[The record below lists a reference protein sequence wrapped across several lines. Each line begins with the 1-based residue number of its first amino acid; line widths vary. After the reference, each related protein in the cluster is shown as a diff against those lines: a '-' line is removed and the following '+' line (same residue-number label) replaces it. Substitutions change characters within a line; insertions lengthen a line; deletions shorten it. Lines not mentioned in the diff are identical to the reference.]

1 MNNRNT
7 QGGFTLIELMIVVA
21 VIGVLTAVAIP
32 SYQDYVARAQ
42 VSEAFVLSAP
52 VRRAHEEFFM
62 MNGKWAIGH
71 TSPGYVG
78 LPATYSCFRCYSGK
92 YVYGMHTSAAPSVW
106 GGRGGVIIVY
116 FGEDASKRIYHK
128 SMAFVAEEN
137 GGSISWKCKPYP
149 GYPTKPIDEKFLPG
163 SCSST
168 L

>member
-1 MNNRNT
+1 MHNRNS

-21 VIGVLTAVAIP
+21 IIGVLAAVAIP

-42 VSEAFVLSAP
+42 VSEAFGLSAP

-62 MNGKWAIGH
+62 EHGKWAQGCS
-71 TSPGYVG
+71 SPGYVA
-78 LPATYSCFRCYSGK
+78 LASSYCCFRCYRGK
-92 YVYGMHTSAAPSVW
+92 YIYGMHASASPTVW

-116 FGEDASKRIYHK
+116 FGEDASKRIYDK
-128 SMAFVAEEN
+128 EMAFVAEEN
-137 GGSISWKCKPYP
+137 GGSISWKCTPYP
-149 GYPTKPIDEKFLPG
+149 GSSKPIDVKFLPG

>member
-21 VIGVLTAVAIP
+21 VIGVLAAIAIP
-32 SYQDYVARAQ
+32 SYHSYVARVQ

-52 VRRAHEEFFM
+52 IRRAHEEYFM
-62 MNGKWAIGH
+62 EHGKWAISTIDHGGDLSWDGNF
-71 TSPGYVG
+71 TSY
-78 LPATYSCFRCYSGK
+78 RGK
-92 YVYGMHTSAAPSVW
+92 YVYGMHTSASPSVW
-106 GGRGGVIIVY
+106 GSRGGVIIVY
-116 FGEDASKRIYHK
+116 FGEDASKPIYNK

-149 GYPTKPIDEKFLPG
+149 DPSQGPIDEKYLPG

>member
-21 VIGVLTAVAIP
+21 IIGVLAAIAIP
-32 SYQDYVARAQ
+32 SYQDYVARTQ

-62 MNGKWAIGH
+62 MHGKWAIGH

-78 LPATYSCFRCYSGK
+78 LPATYNCYRCYSGK
-92 YVYGMHTSAAPSVW
+92 YVRGMHTSASPTPW

-116 FGEDASKRIYHK
+116 FGEDSSKSIYGK
-128 SMAFVAEEN
+128 AMAFVAEDN

-149 GYPTKPIDEKFLPG
+149 DPMQGPIDEKFLPG

-168 L
+168 P

>member
-7 QGGFTLIELMIVVA
+7 HGGFTLIELMIVVA

-52 VRRAHEEFFM
+52 VRRAQEDFFM
-62 MNGKWAIGH
+62 IHGKWAIGH

-92 YVYGMHTSAAPSVW
+92 YVYGMHTSASPSVW

-116 FGEDASKRIYHK
+116 FGEDASKRIYGK
-128 SMAFVAEEN
+128 EMAFVAEEN
-137 GGSISWKCKPYP
+137 DGSISWECKSYP
-149 GYPTKPIDEKFLPG
+149 GSSKPIDEKFLPG

>member
-52 VRRAHEEFFM
+52 VRRAQEEFFM
-62 MNGKWAIGH
+62 IHGKWAIGH

-92 YVYGMHTSAAPSVW
+92 YVYGMHTSASPSVW

-116 FGEDASKRIYHK
+116 FGEDASKRIYGK
-128 SMAFVAEEN
+128 EMAFVAEEN
-137 GGSISWKCKPYP
+137 DGSISWECKSYP
-149 GYPTKPIDEKFLPG
+149 DPMMGPIDEKYLPG

>member
-62 MNGKWAIGH
+62 MHGKWAIGH
-71 TSPGYVG
+71 SSPGYVG

-92 YVYGMHTSAAPSVW
+92 YVYGMHTSASPTVW
-106 GGRGGVIIVY
+106 GGTGGVIIVY
-116 FGEDASKRIYHK
+116 FGEDASKRIYDK
-128 SMAFVAEEN
+128 EMAFVAEEN
-137 GGSISWKCKPYP
+137 SGSISWKCKPFP
-149 GYPTKPIDEKFLPG
+149 GSSKPIDEKYLPG

>member
-21 VIGVLTAVAIP
+21 VIGVLAAIAIP

-62 MNGKWAIGH
+62 MHGKWAIGH
-71 TSPGYVG
+71 SSPGYVG
-78 LPATYSCFRCYSGK
+78 LALSYSCFRCYSGK
-92 YVYGMHTSAAPSVW
+92 YVYGMHTSASPTVW
-106 GGRGGVIIVY
+106 GGTGGVVIVY
-116 FGEDASKRIYHK
+116 FGEDASKSIYDK
-128 SMAFVAEEN
+128 EMAFVAKNN
-137 GGSISWKCKPYP
+137 GDSISWICKPYP
-149 GYPTKPIDEKFLPG
+149 GSGKAIDMKYLPD

>member
-21 VIGVLTAVAIP
+21 IIGVLAAIAIP
-32 SYQDYVARAQ
+32 SYQDYVARTQ

-62 MNGKWAIGH
+62 MHGKWAIGH

-78 LPATYSCFRCYSGK
+78 LPATYNCYRCYSGK
-92 YVYGMHTSAAPSVW
+92 YVRGMHTSASPTPW

-116 FGEDASKRIYHK
+116 FGEDSSKSIYGK
-128 SMAFVAEEN
+128 AMAFVAEDN
-137 GGSISWKCKPYP
+137 GGSISWKCKP
-149 GYPTKPIDEKFLPG
+149 GLGGKGPIDEKYLPG

-168 L
+168 P

>member
-21 VIGVLTAVAIP
+21 VIGVLAAVAIP

-62 MNGKWAIGH
+62 IHGKWAIGH

-92 YVYGMHTSAAPSVW
+92 YVYGMHASASPTVW
-106 GGRGGVIIVY
+106 GGTGGVIIVY

-149 GYPTKPIDEKFLPG
+149 GYPSKPIDEKFLPG

>member
-21 VIGVLTAVAIP
+21 VIGVLAAIAIP

-52 VRRAHEEFFM
+52 VRRAQEEFFM
-62 MNGKWAIGH
+62 MNGKWPKGH
-71 TSPGYVG
+71 SSPGYVG

-92 YVYGMHTSAAPSVW
+92 YVYGMHTSASPSVW

-116 FGEDASKRIYHK
+116 FGEDASKRIYGK
-128 SMAFVAEEN
+128 EMAFVAEEN
-137 GGSISWKCKPYP
+137 GGSISWKCKPFP
-149 GYPTKPIDEKFLPG
+149 DPSQGPIDEKYLPG